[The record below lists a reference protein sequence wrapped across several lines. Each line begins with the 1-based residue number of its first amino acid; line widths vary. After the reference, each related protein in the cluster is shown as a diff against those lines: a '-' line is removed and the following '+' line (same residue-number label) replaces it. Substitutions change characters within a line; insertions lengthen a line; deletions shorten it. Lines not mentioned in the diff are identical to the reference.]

1 MIKVDATLV
10 GTVKRGALLRNK
22 DGKNYLSYVLNVNVP
37 AGEGS
42 HKAMEVI
49 MSDKDTSSNYK
60 EGSRLLVNGSLD
72 IRKRDDELAFYLSS
86 EKVTE
91 KDVPAEDSIGGEL
104 KFRGRLK
111 NDDVCETKED
121 KNGRTYLLFNG
132 YSSEKVGENFTSIWF
147 RFLYFPPKD
156 ADTSKLRPDWM
167 KAKGRFSATGSFEVS
182 VFKDEFNF
190 SSVVKSMEE
199 YVYEPKN

>member
-22 DGKNYLSYVLNVNVP
+22 DGKNYLSYVLIVNVP

-91 KDVPAEDSIGGEL
+91 KDVPADDSIGGEL

-132 YSSEKVGENFTSIWF
+132 YSSEKVGENGVAVVVRAERNCTALEGSVALCEPVVGVKFYVVVCDRCICGN
-147 RFLYFPPKD
+147 RL
-156 ADTSKLRPDWM
+156 ADHL
-167 KAKGRFSATGSFEVS
+167 
-182 VFKDEFNF
+182 
-190 SSVVKSMEE
+190 
-199 YVYEPKN
+199 